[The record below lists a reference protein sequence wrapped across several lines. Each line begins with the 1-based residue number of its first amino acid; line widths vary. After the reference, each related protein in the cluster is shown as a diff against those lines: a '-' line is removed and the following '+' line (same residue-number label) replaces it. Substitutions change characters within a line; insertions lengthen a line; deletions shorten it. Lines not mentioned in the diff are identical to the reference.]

1 MAATGS
7 VLVLAAATAFLS
19 QSLAAQ
25 LAKDPTGIAPDP
37 TAEILVPPEPEM
49 TGYISGIVEM
59 SNSGVVPKETV
70 IELVCG
76 GFTRATDQVAPDGTF
91 DIELSGRGNG
101 LADATQ
107 VTVSGRALG
116 VPQPNHLGVVNMTN
130 CVVRAEL
137 PGYQS
142 SEIQLGIRSIFDSP
156 DVGEV
161 VLSEAEGILGHVIS
175 PTIARAPKKAVQSY
189 EWALK
194 QVGNPRPNLRKIA
207 ARLES
212 AVGADP
218 NFAAAWRLLGQ
229 VREGLGM
236 PEDALEA
243 YRQAVAGDP
252 YLYPVY
258 TRIVPLLVGS
268 GDLAGAIEMGEKGL
282 GINENLDDVRF
293 YVAGAY
299 LRTGNNERCI
309 EKSLELIERG
319 ATATYPQAHQFLG
332 SAYANHGDFQSSATH
347 FRRFLELSPN
357 ATAADAVRAQ
367 LDEWSK
373 LGVIVPAS
381 EAR

>member
-1 MAATGS
+1 MAAMRS
-7 VLVLAAATAFLS
+7 VLVLATATMFLS
-19 QSLAAQ
+19 QPLAGQ
-25 LAKDPTGIAPDP
+25 IAKDPTGIAPDP
-37 TAEILVPPEPEM
+37 TAELLVPPEPEM
-49 TGYISGIVEM
+49 TGYISGSVQM
-59 SNSGVVPKETV
+59 TTGGLVPKETV

-76 GFTRATDQVAPDGTF
+76 GFTRATDLVGPDGTF

-101 LADATQ
+101 LVDATQ
-107 VTVSGRALG
+107 VTISGRALG

-142 SEIQLGIRSIFDSP
+142 SQIQLGIRSMFDSP

-161 VLSEAEGILGHVIS
+161 VLTQVEGMLGHAIS

-194 QVGNPRPNLRKIA
+194 QVERPRPNLRKIA

-218 NFAAAWRLLGQ
+218 GFAAAWKLLGQ
-229 VREGLGM
+229 VREGLGLR
-236 PEDALEA
+236 EDALDA

-258 TRIVPLLVGS
+258 PRILPLLVGS
-268 GDLAGAIEMGEKGL
+268 GDMAGAIEMGERAL
-282 GINENLDDVRF
+282 AINNFLDDVRF

-299 LRTGNNERCI
+299 LRTGNNNQCI
-309 EKSLELIERG
+309 QKSLELVERG

-332 SAYANHGDFQSSATH
+332 SAYANNGDFQSSAAH
-347 FRRFLELSPN
+347 FRQFLELSPN
-357 ATAADAVRAQ
+357 ATAADAVRNQ
-367 LDEWSK
+367 LDEWSR
-373 LGVIVPAS
+373 LGVIAPAS

>member
-1 MAATGS
+1 MAAKGS
-7 VLVLAAATAFLS
+7 ILVLAAATAFLS

-49 TGYISGIVEM
+49 TAYISGSVQM
-59 SNSGVVPKETV
+59 SSGGVVPKETV

-76 GFTRATDQVAPDGTF
+76 GFSRATDQVGPEGAF

-101 LADATQ
+101 LVDATQ

-161 VLSEAEGILGHVIS
+161 VLSKAEGILGHAIS
-175 PTIARAPKKAVQSY
+175 PSIARAPKKAVQSY

-194 QVGNPRPNLRKIA
+194 QVGKPQPNLRKIA
-207 ARLES
+207 TRLEA
-212 AVGADP
+212 AVGTDP
-218 NFAAAWRLLGQ
+218 SFAAAWRLLGQ

-236 PEDALEA
+236 PEDALDA
-243 YRQAVAGDP
+243 YKQAVAGDP

-268 GDLAGAIEMGEKGL
+268 GDFAGAIRMGERAL
-282 GINENLDDVRF
+282 EINSHLDDVRF

-299 LRTGNNERCI
+299 LRTGNNEQCI

-332 SAYANHGDFQSSATH
+332 SAYANYGDFRSSATH

-357 ATAADAVRAQ
+357 ATAADAVRNQ

-373 LGVIVPAS
+373 LGVIAPAS

>member
-1 MAATGS
+1 MAATRS
-7 VLVLAAATAFLS
+7 LFVLAAATAFLS

-49 TGYISGIVEM
+49 TGYISGIVQM
-59 SNSGVVPKETV
+59 SNSDIVPKETV

-76 GFTRATDQVAPDGTF
+76 GFTRATDLVGPDGTF

-101 LADATQ
+101 LVDATQ

-161 VLSEAEGILGHVIS
+161 VLSEAEGMLGHVIS
-175 PTIARAPKKAVQSY
+175 PTIARAPKKAAQSY
-189 EWALK
+189 EWALQ
-194 QVGNPRPNLRKIA
+194 QVGKPRPNLRKIA

-212 AVGADP
+212 AVDTDP
-218 NFAAAWRLLGQ
+218 SFAAAWRLLGQ

-268 GDLAGAIEMGEKGL
+268 GDFAGAIEMGEKAL
-282 GINENLDDVRF
+282 GINEHLDDVRF

-299 LRTGNNERCI
+299 LRTGNNEQCI
-309 EKSLELIERG
+309 EKSLELVERG
-319 ATATYPQAHQFLG
+319 ATAAYPQAHQFLG

-347 FRRFLELSPN
+347 FRRFLELSPD
-357 ATAADAVRAQ
+357 ATAADAVRNQ
-367 LDEWSK
+367 LDEWST
-373 LGVIVPAS
+373 LGVIAPAS

>member
-7 VLVLAAATAFLS
+7 VLVLAASTAFLS

-59 SNSGVVPKETV
+59 SDSGVVPKETV

-194 QVGNPRPNLRKIA
+194 QVGKPRPNLPKIA

-236 PEDALEA
+236 PEDALDA

-258 TRIVPLLVGS
+258 ARIVPLLVGS

-381 EAR
+381 EGR

>member
-7 VLVLAAATAFLS
+7 VLVLAAATALLS

-194 QVGNPRPNLRKIA
+194 QVGKPRPNLRKIA

-212 AVGADP
+212 AVGADTS
-218 NFAAAWRLLGQ
+218 FAAAWRLLGQ

-236 PEDALEA
+236 PEDALDA

-268 GDLAGAIEMGEKGL
+268 GDLPGAIEMGERAL
-282 GINENLDDVRF
+282 EINEHLDDVRF

-299 LRTGNNERCI
+299 LRTGNNEQCI
-309 EKSLELIERG
+309 EQSLELIERG

-357 ATAADAVRAQ
+357 ATAADAVRNQ

-373 LGVIVPAS
+373 LGVIVSAS